1 MFRLYIY
8 LASRSKRGIK
18 LLTVVQSEKQVNA
31 PIYTLSDLKLP
42 QVWEIKLATLINEN
56 ISLYEPR
63 METASDYNVLRDRL
77 KERGFTNIPSG
88 AIPLLQ
94 FGNFGTL
101 PVANTSSVEVVTTM
115 LRKQK

>member
-1 MFRLYIY
+1 MYRLYLY

-18 LLTVVQSEKQVNA
+18 LLTVIQSNQQVNSE
-31 PIYTLSDLKLP
+31 IYSLEALDLP
-42 QVWEIKLATLINEN
+42 QIWEFRLANLINEN

-63 METASDYNVLRDRL
+63 METAPDYTTLKERL
-77 KERGFTNIPSG
+77 KDRGFTNIPNG

-101 PVANTSSVEVVTTM
+101 PVANTSSAKVVTTM